1 MSINNSM
8 LPKLSTSLF
17 WLVVISYGFLLL
29 LNFLTGFAQ
38 EYLVHATGSLVLL
51 FVLLRRTRLLLK
63 FSTNTDYLEFATGH
77 FFSLDEMSIKSNLV
91 RVVKSDIEE
100 IEYKGFLFWKRLR
113 FKMNED
119 GKRYFISMPL
129 RFVPATKAHFII
141 EDIIGMQE
149 ENVIVAM
156 EEVPAIQQTAPLA
169 A

>member
-1 MSINNSM
+1 MSINNSV

-38 EYLVHATGSLVLL
+38 DYLVQATGALVLL

-100 IEYKGFLFWKRLR
+100 IEYKGFLFWKCLR
-113 FKMNED
+113 FKMNEE
-119 GKRYFISMPL
+119 GKRYYISMPL
-129 RFVPATKAHFII
+129 RFVPSSKIHFIV
-141 EDIIGMQE
+141 EDIIGTQE
-149 ENVIVAM
+149 ENVMVAM
-156 EEVPAIQQTAPLA
+156 EEVPVLTQASRLA